1 MDLVDSELKKATT
14 AMANVVDSAKTAA
27 QEVVG
32 NKADKSI
39 LIPYTLLYG
48 QWVGDSAPYTY
59 TIPVAALTDASQ
71 KVNVYEQF
79 GQDVASIEQFQKS
92 NIRAWS
98 KSVGQ
103 IQLAAYGDLPE
114 MDLDIFIEIG
124 GTYK

>member
-1 MDLVDSELKKATT
+1 MADFNEAMDTVDDELKKATT
-14 AMANVVDSAKTAA
+14 TMANVV
-27 QEVVG
+27 G
-32 NKADKSI
+32 NKTDKSI

-59 TIPVAALTDASQ
+59 TIPVAALTDATQ

>member
-1 MDLVDSELKKATT
+1 MDAVDDELKKATT
-14 AMANVVDSAKTAA
+14 AMAN
-27 QEVVG
+27 VVG

-39 LIPYTLLYG
+39 LIPYTILYG

-59 TIPVAALTDASQ
+59 TIPVAALTDVNQ

-124 GTYK
+124 GTCK